1 MQKQDIQVF
10 NDPNLHSNSASIQ
23 AQYDLGKQ
31 LLSSINNCLSLI
43 ERMEVNRVNF
53 LKQNTSESLLKEKE
67 VYNLE
72 KQLMDI
78 HLTGAR
84 MDIFRNP
91 AQILERLLTI
101 SKESQTMGADFA
113 PTTQQTLVY
122 QALNSQ
128 LKKVELSYLQ
138 LKL

>member
-1 MQKQDIQVF
+1 
-10 NDPNLHSNSASIQ
+10 
-23 AQYDLGKQ
+23 
-31 LLSSINNCLSLI
+31 
-43 ERMEVNRVNF
+43 
-53 LKQNTSESLLKEKE
+53 
-67 VYNLE
+67 
-72 KQLMDI
+72 
-78 HLTGAR
+78 